1 VITTRYTLLVAVLTA
16 ACSGGAVV
24 DQARSP
30 QNLIEAP
37 VPAPDQ
43 PSPPMRN
50 RGTAPD
56 WIGICVTRAMSE
68 SGVARN
74 EVRLTE
80 TDARE
85 DGSKVAVGMAG
96 GTRFRCEAGPDDR
109 VRSFRVLEQ

>member
-1 VITTRYTLLVAVLTA
+1 MVIARYTLPVAVLTA

-24 DQARSP
+24 DQAGTP

-37 VPAPDQ
+37 VPAPEQ

-56 WIGICVTRAMSE
+56 WLGICVTRAISE
-68 SGVARN
+68 LGVARN

-85 DGSKVAVGMAG
+85 DGTKVAIGMAG
-96 GTRFRCEAGPDDR
+96 GTRFRCESGPDDR